1 MSLLYKS
8 SKFQSTGFYSFLQL
22 ASSAIHSQPDL
33 NLVEEC
39 GVWISQAF
47 VVLHSDMSVRAQTTN
62 KQQTIIHDQLRLS
75 KLERWDSDGQL
86 GKENTEDSL
95 YLADNIAGA
104 VFMRELKT

>member
-1 MSLLYKS
+1 
-8 SKFQSTGFYSFLQL
+8 
-22 ASSAIHSQPDL
+22 
-33 NLVEEC
+33 
-39 GVWISQAF
+39 
-47 VVLHSDMSVRAQTTN
+47 MSVRAQTTN